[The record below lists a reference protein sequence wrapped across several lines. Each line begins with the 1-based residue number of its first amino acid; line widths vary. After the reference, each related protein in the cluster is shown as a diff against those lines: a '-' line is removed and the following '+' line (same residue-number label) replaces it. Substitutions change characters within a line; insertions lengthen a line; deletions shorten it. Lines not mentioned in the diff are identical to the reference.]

1 MLNLQ
6 SAGYLVMAFN
16 KEDATKPIGT
26 FKLPSNGQ
34 LINCNDGVM
43 VIQSNVIQE
52 NLIF

>member
-1 MLNLQ
+1 
-6 SAGYLVMAFN
+6 MAFN